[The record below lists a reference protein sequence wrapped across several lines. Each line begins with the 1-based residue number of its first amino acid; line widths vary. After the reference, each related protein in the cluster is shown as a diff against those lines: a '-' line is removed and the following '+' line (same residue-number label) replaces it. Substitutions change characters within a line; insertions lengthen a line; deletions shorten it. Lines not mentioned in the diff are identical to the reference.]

1 MPDIDMMREIE
12 ALAAFE
18 RRGPTREGERLASEY
33 LEKRF
38 TEMGLK
44 TTVERFKVSPHYYWV
59 YFTHTLLALLA
70 GLATIWT
77 RPAWIPWTMAG
88 LTALVALSFWGD
100 LTTKF
105 HIIRN
110 VIPRYPSQNVIGH
123 IPNDGAKRHVFVSA
137 HYDAAKVGTTVFNE
151 ELDEK
156 VAKFYKEKFDSTP
169 NVMMPILLCMFGIVV
184 VAVIRAIWPSGVG
197 MWVVTWAIQGIC
209 SIGLIAATLAFLD
222 IGTGHYVVG
231 AIDNLT
237 GIAACMSIAS
247 DVLREPLADCD
258 LTVLAVGC
266 EEAIMMGMV
275 QYFKAHGR
283 DLDRDNCYFINLE
296 SIGNGT
302 ILYGV
307 REGFIH
313 ARPYSEELV
322 GIARR
327 LKENG
332 TFPEIGTYEVRLG
345 TDAMVPLVRGFK
357 AISIFAMNENN
368 FCPYYHTDRD
378 VPENVDI
385 KVTER
390 GRDLA
395 LAMVRALDE

>member
-1 MPDIDMMREIE
+1 MHEIE

-18 RRGPTREGERLASEY
+18 DRGPTKEGERRAAEY
-33 LEKRF
+33 LEKRYRD
-38 TEMGLK
+38 MGLQ
-44 TTVERFKVSPHYYWV
+44 TTVERYRVSPHYYWV
-59 YFTHTLLALLA
+59 YFTHTLIALLA
-70 GLATIWT
+70 GVVTMWT

-88 LTALVALSFWGD
+88 VAALMALSFWGD

-105 HIIRN
+105 HIVRN
-110 VIPRYPSQNVIGH
+110 VIPRYPSQNVIGY
-123 IPNDGAKRHVFVSA
+123 IPNEGARKHVFVSA

-156 VAKFYKEKFDSTP
+156 VARFYKEKFDATP
-169 NVMMPILLCMFGIVV
+169 NVMMPMLLCMIGICV
-184 VAVIRAIWPSGVG
+184 VAVVRAVWPSGAA
-197 MWVVTWAIQGIC
+197 MWAITWVIQGIS
-209 SIGLIAATLAFLD
+209 SIGLIAATLGFLD

-247 DVLREPLADCD
+247 DVLREPLENCD
-258 LTVLAVGC
+258 LTVLSVGC

-283 DLDRDNCYFINLE
+283 ELSRDDCYFINLE
-296 SIGNGT
+296 SVGNGT

-307 REGFIH
+307 REGFVR

-322 GIARR
+322 GIARS
-327 LKENG
+327 LKHDG
-332 TFPEIGTYEVRLG
+332 TFPEIGTYTVRLG

-385 KVTER
+385 SVTER

-395 LAMVRALDE
+395 LAMVRSLDRR